1 MLIID
6 EQDFLSIQQL
16 DLENKLFSPTAKLF
30 GQVRFQVNELYRD
43 IQNNLIEAHSAVAS
57 SAKQVY
63 DQPLPTLTAWYEQA
77 KNSGTALLNETQTH
91 VLPVYQDMLAKWSTG
106 KAHALQHVQNFWEH
120 PEQTTLTALE
130 PVIRHAAAASAQA
143 GQTMRLFL
151 DNPEQFTAAALAPVT
166 SYLTSFTENS
176 KVALINTYY
185 ALTDLFN
192 LLTSQPL
199 ATLQATYHNTL
210 SALLDVYFNV
220 ISSFLAMA

>member
-106 KAHALQHVQNFWEH
+106 KAHALQHVRNFWEH

-143 GQTMRLFL
+143 GQTVRLFWTIP
-151 DNPEQFTAAALAPVT
+151 N
-166 SYLTSFTENS
+166 
-176 KVALINTYY
+176 
-185 ALTDLFN
+185 N
-192 LLTSQPL
+192 LRPPRWPR
-199 ATLQATYHNTL
+199 
-210 SALLDVYFNV
+210 
-220 ISSFLAMA
+220 

>member
-1 MLIID
+1 MPIIN
-6 EQDFLSIQQL
+6 EQDFFSIQQL

-30 GQVRFQVNELYRD
+30 SQVRFQLNTLSQD
-43 IQNNLIEAHSAVAS
+43 IQNTLIEAHSVVAS
-57 SAKQVY
+57 SARQVY
-63 DQPLPTLTAWYEQA
+63 DQPIPTMAAWYEQA
-77 KNSGTALLNETQTH
+77 KSGGAALLNEAQTN

-106 KAHALQHVQNFWEH
+106 KAHAIQHFQNFWEH

-130 PVIRHAAAASAQA
+130 PVIRHATAASTQA
-143 GQTMRLFL
+143 GQTIRLFL
-151 DNPEQFTAAALAPVT
+151 DNPEQFTAAALAPVS

-176 KVALINTYY
+176 KVVLINTYY

-192 LLTSQPL
+192 LLTAQPL
-199 ATLQATYHNTL
+199 TTLQAMYHNTL

>member
-1 MLIID
+1 MLIIN

-30 GQVRFQVNELYRD
+30 GQVRFQVNTLYQD
-43 IQNNLIEAHSAVAS
+43 IQNNVIEAHSAVAS

-63 DQPLPTLTAWYEQA
+63 DQPLPTIAAWYEQA
-77 KNSGTALLNETQTH
+77 KNSGAALLNEAQTN
-91 VLPVYQDMLAKWSTG
+91 VLPVYQEMLAKWSNG
-106 KAHALQHVQNFWEH
+106 KAHALQHFHNFWEN

-130 PVIRHAAAASAQA
+130 PAIRHAAAASAQA
-143 GQTMRLFL
+143 GQTIRLFL

-176 KVALINTYY
+176 KVVLINTYY

-192 LLTSQPL
+192 LLASQPL
-199 ATLQATYHNTL
+199 ATFQATYHNTL
-210 SALLDVYFNV
+210 AALLDVYFNV